1 MESAKKCRWLHT
13 FGGQIAVF
21 TGAMLLLAGTLI
33 AVVWHWHGSEM
44 AGVAAVL
51 AGICYAASAL
61 AFLGERALGRQAALA
76 GMVASMAFRTGIPL
90 AAVIVMKLSG
100 GRFAEPEAIAYLLI
114 LYFGALMA
122 HVVISYGSLKA
133 SCAAELDDYVAK

>member
-1 MESAKKCRWLHT
+1 
-13 FGGQIAVF
+13 
-21 TGAMLLLAGTLI
+21 
-33 AVVWHWHGSEM
+33 
-44 AGVAAVL
+44 
-51 AGICYAASAL
+51 
-61 AFLGERALGRQAALA
+61 
-76 GMVASMAFRTGIPL
+76 MAFRTGIPL

-133 SCAAELDDYVAK
+133 SCSAELDDYKAR